1 MHAEF
6 DHEKAK
12 DVGGGILTT
21 DEKSMPLYD
30 STSSPSQ
37 DEFDDGFEYPTEE
50 EKNTLR
56 HVPYCTLAP
65 TSPHLRNHQPD
76 TDTGWV

>member
-1 MHAEF
+1 MHAEY
-6 DHEKAK
+6 DHEKEK
-12 DVGGGILTT
+12 DISGGVLTT
-21 DEKSMPLYD
+21 DEKSMPMYD

-56 HVPYCTLAP
+56 HVPYCMLAP
-65 TSPHLRNHQPD
+65 SPHLPSLQPD
-76 TDTGWV
+76 TDVG